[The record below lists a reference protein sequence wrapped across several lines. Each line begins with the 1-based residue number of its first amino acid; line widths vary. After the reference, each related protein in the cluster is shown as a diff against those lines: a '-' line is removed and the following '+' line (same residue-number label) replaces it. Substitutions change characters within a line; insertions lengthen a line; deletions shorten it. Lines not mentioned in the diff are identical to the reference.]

1 MKEKVLVVLS
11 PLCQHTLKYITWFD
25 YKFLLKK
32 KGERNTRYRVKIK
45 NIQKYQEEPF
55 SDNSV
60 ENISIA
66 HLEDCNISRDKSVK
80 I

>member
-1 MKEKVLVVLS
+1 M
-11 PLCQHTLKYITWFD
+11 
-25 YKFLLKK
+25 
-32 KGERNTRYRVKIK
+32 KIK

-66 HLEDCNISRDKSVK
+66 HLEDCNISRDKKNMTNLVCHDQLRKCINKYINVRVCVYMYICISVK
-80 I
+80 EN